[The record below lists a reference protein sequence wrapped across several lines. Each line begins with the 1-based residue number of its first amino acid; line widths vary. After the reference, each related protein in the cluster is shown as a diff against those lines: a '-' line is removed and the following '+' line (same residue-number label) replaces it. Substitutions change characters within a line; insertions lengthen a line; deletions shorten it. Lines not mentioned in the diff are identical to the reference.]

1 MQSLLLHAFL
11 LIFLPLSNAD
21 SINGCAPKKD
31 SPVKGFDIS
40 YYHYPM
46 IPSKGSNKCFTF
58 DPVYVQYN
66 YLHGDYQTYGGG
78 LLGTSKGVTDLS
90 FSLGE
95 RDSCNPP
102 VNGKLPA
109 NYNFN
114 DPITITNFSML
125 ITGYFYA
132 QKSGEY
138 EFSLDYVDDLS
149 YVNIGAGKAFDCC
162 HKQISVTDPGPFD
175 LSTIWPKTSDT
186 ATVTLLEGFY
196 YPLRIFYINRQS
208 LAELKISFK
217 DPDGIVHHNFDGYIY
232 SVPDGHECPA
242 IITTTTIPWT
252 GTFTSTYTTQSTIT
266 GSDGSE
272 TDESIIV
279 IETPEVET
287 ATTKYTPWT
296 GTYTTT
302 YSTDVGT
309 ATGSDGVP
317 TIETTFYV
325 ETPEVET
332 ATTKYTPWTGTYT
345 TTYSTDVGTATGS
358 DGVPTIETTFYV
370 ETPEVET
377 ATTKYTPWTG
387 TYTTTYSTDVGTAT
401 GSDGVPTIETTFYV
415 ETPEVETATTKYTP
429 WTGTY
434 TTTYSTDV
442 GTVTGSDGV
451 PTIETTFYVETPDI
465 SSSDIRYS
473 NSTSILPS
481 STDSNDITSAFSSTG
496 SYDITSAFSS
506 TEKFFSTI
514 TTTTSRIITTSTTT
528 ELDCSTS
535 EEIMPK
541 KSTQEINITSSTTT
555 PDSSIIIT
563 SETTHIFTSAHTVI
577 TETLKTKSKCQQS
590 KTVSNN
596 VEQLVTV
603 STTALNELSV
613 TESHVSQSRA
623 SSNEMQRPGTTT
635 NEFEKT
641 VSETSQNNPSIQ
653 ISTLPIAVT
662 SLSKTVE
669 TYFEGKANKIS
680 TSNLIVMLLALL

>member
-325 ETPEVET
+325 ETP
-332 ATTKYTPWTGTYT
+332 
-345 TTYSTDVGTATGS
+345 
-358 DGVPTIETTFYV
+358 
-370 ETPEVET
+370 
-377 ATTKYTPWTG
+377 
-387 TYTTTYSTDVGTAT
+387 
-401 GSDGVPTIETTFYV
+401 
-415 ETPEVETATTKYTP
+415 
-429 WTGTY
+429 
-434 TTTYSTDV
+434 
-442 GTVTGSDGV
+442 
-451 PTIETTFYVETPDI
+451 DI

-514 TTTTSRIITTSTTT
+514 TTTTPRIITTSTTT

-641 VSETSQNNPSIQ
+641 VSEASQNNPSIQ

>member
-242 IITTTTIPWT
+242 IITTTTVPWT

-279 IETPEVET
+279 I
-287 ATTKYTPWT
+287 
-296 GTYTTT
+296 
-302 YSTDVGT
+302 
-309 ATGSDGVP
+309 
-317 TIETTFYV
+317 
-325 ETPEVET
+325 
-332 ATTKYTPWTGTYT
+332 
-345 TTYSTDVGTATGS
+345 
-358 DGVPTIETTFYV
+358 

-514 TTTTSRIITTSTTT
+514 TTTTSRIITASTTT

-541 KSTQEINITSSTTT
+541 KSTQEINITLSTTT

>member
-1 MQSLLLHAFL
+1 
-11 LIFLPLSNAD
+11 
-21 SINGCAPKKD
+21 
-31 SPVKGFDIS
+31 
-40 YYHYPM
+40 M
-46 IPSKGSNKCFTF
+46 IPRKGSNKCFTF
-58 DPVYVQYN
+58 DPVYVQYS

-162 HKQISVTDPGPFD
+162 HKQVSVTDPGPFD

-186 ATVTLLEGFY
+186 ATVTLFEGFY
-196 YPLRIFYINRQS
+196 YPLRIFYLNRQS

-242 IITTTTIPWT
+242 IVTTTTIPWT

-266 GSDGSE
+266 GADESE

-325 ETPEVET
+325 ETP
-332 ATTKYTPWTGTYT
+332 
-345 TTYSTDVGTATGS
+345 
-358 DGVPTIETTFYV
+358 
-370 ETPEVET
+370 
-377 ATTKYTPWTG
+377 
-387 TYTTTYSTDVGTAT
+387 
-401 GSDGVPTIETTFYV
+401 
-415 ETPEVETATTKYTP
+415 
-429 WTGTY
+429 
-434 TTTYSTDV
+434 
-442 GTVTGSDGV
+442 
-451 PTIETTFYVETPDI
+451 DI

-473 NSTSILPS
+473 NSTSIIPS

-496 SYDITSAFSS
+496 SHAITSAFSS

-514 TTTTSRIITTSTTT
+514 TTTTSRIMTTSTTT

-541 KSTQEINITSSTTT
+541 KSTQEINTTSSTTT
-555 PDSSIIIT
+555 PDNSIIMT

-596 VEQLVTV
+596 IEQLVTV

-613 TESHVSQSRA
+613 TESHVSQSRS
-623 SSNEMQRPGTTT
+623 SSNEIQRPGMTT

-653 ISTLPIAVT
+653 ISTLPIAVN

-669 TYFEGKANKIS
+669 TYFEGKAKIS

>member
-1 MQSLLLHAFL
+1 MQSLLLHTFL
-11 LIFLPLSNAD
+11 LIFLPLSNAN
-21 SINGCAPKKD
+21 SVNGCAPKKD

-46 IPSKGSNKCFTF
+46 IPRKGSNKCFTF
-58 DPVYVQYN
+58 DPVYVQYS

-186 ATVTLLEGFY
+186 ATVTLFEGFY

-242 IITTTTIPWT
+242 IVTTTTIPWT

-266 GSDGSE
+266 GADGSE

-279 IETPEVET
+279 IETPEVKT

-325 ETPEVET
+325 ETP
-332 ATTKYTPWTGTYT
+332 
-345 TTYSTDVGTATGS
+345 
-358 DGVPTIETTFYV
+358 
-370 ETPEVET
+370 
-377 ATTKYTPWTG
+377 
-387 TYTTTYSTDVGTAT
+387 
-401 GSDGVPTIETTFYV
+401 
-415 ETPEVETATTKYTP
+415 
-429 WTGTY
+429 
-434 TTTYSTDV
+434 
-442 GTVTGSDGV
+442 
-451 PTIETTFYVETPDI
+451 DI

-473 NSTSILPS
+473 NSTSIIPS
-481 STDSNDITSAFSSTG
+481 STDSN
-496 SYDITSAFSS
+496 DITSAFSS

-514 TTTTSRIITTSTTT
+514 TTTTSRIMTTSTTT

-541 KSTQEINITSSTTT
+541 KSTQEINTTSSTTT
-555 PDSSIIIT
+555 PDNSIIMT

-596 VEQLVTV
+596 IEQLVTV

-613 TESHVSQSRA
+613 TESHVSQSRS
-623 SSNEMQRPGTTT
+623 SSNEIQRPGTTT

-653 ISTLPIAVT
+653 ISTLPIAVN

-669 TYFEGKANKIS
+669 TYFKGKANKIS

>member
-102 VNGKLPA
+102 VYGKLPA

-325 ETPEVET
+325 ETP
-332 ATTKYTPWTGTYT
+332 
-345 TTYSTDVGTATGS
+345 
-358 DGVPTIETTFYV
+358 
-370 ETPEVET
+370 
-377 ATTKYTPWTG
+377 
-387 TYTTTYSTDVGTAT
+387 
-401 GSDGVPTIETTFYV
+401 
-415 ETPEVETATTKYTP
+415 
-429 WTGTY
+429 
-434 TTTYSTDV
+434 
-442 GTVTGSDGV
+442 
-451 PTIETTFYVETPDI
+451 DI

-496 SYDITSAFSS
+496 SYDITSALSS

>member
-102 VNGKLPA
+102 VYGKLPA

-370 ETPEVET
+370 ETP
-377 ATTKYTPWTG
+377 
-387 TYTTTYSTDVGTAT
+387 
-401 GSDGVPTIETTFYV
+401 
-415 ETPEVETATTKYTP
+415 
-429 WTGTY
+429 
-434 TTTYSTDV
+434 
-442 GTVTGSDGV
+442 
-451 PTIETTFYVETPDI
+451 DI

-496 SYDITSAFSS
+496 SYDITSALSS

>member
-1 MQSLLLHAFL
+1 
-11 LIFLPLSNAD
+11 
-21 SINGCAPKKD
+21 
-31 SPVKGFDIS
+31 
-40 YYHYPM
+40 M
-46 IPSKGSNKCFTF
+46 IPRKGSNKCFTF
-58 DPVYVQYN
+58 DPVYVQYS

-186 ATVTLLEGFY
+186 ATVTLFEGFY

-242 IITTTTIPWT
+242 IVTTTTIPWT

-266 GSDGSE
+266 GADGSE

-279 IETPEVET
+279 IETPEVKT

-370 ETPEVET
+370 ETP
-377 ATTKYTPWTG
+377 
-387 TYTTTYSTDVGTAT
+387 
-401 GSDGVPTIETTFYV
+401 
-415 ETPEVETATTKYTP
+415 
-429 WTGTY
+429 
-434 TTTYSTDV
+434 
-442 GTVTGSDGV
+442 
-451 PTIETTFYVETPDI
+451 DI

-473 NSTSILPS
+473 NSTSIIPS
-481 STDSNDITSAFSSTG
+481 STDSN
-496 SYDITSAFSS
+496 DITSAFSS

-514 TTTTSRIITTSTTT
+514 TTTTSRIMTTSTTT

-541 KSTQEINITSSTTT
+541 KSTQEINTTSSTTT
-555 PDSSIIIT
+555 PDNSIIMT

-596 VEQLVTV
+596 IEQLVTV

-613 TESHVSQSRA
+613 TESHVSQSRS
-623 SSNEMQRPGTTT
+623 SSNEIQRPGTTT

-653 ISTLPIAVT
+653 ISTLPIAVN

-669 TYFEGKANKIS
+669 TYFKGKANKIS